1 MDWSHAFSVRELGV
15 DSFYVNHED
24 LCQADKVDE
33 GEREETEV
41 DSLLDALLEE
51 HDHVDAV
58 GGEADEEEDGDDD
71 GRLDSVKKILRL
83 KADQVIGAVPWDG
96 GVQVQDDAAV
106 CSAGH

>member
-1 MDWSHAFSVRELGV
+1 MDWSHAFSVRELGI

-24 LCQADKVDE
+24 LRQADKVDE

-41 DSLLDALLEE
+41 DSLLEPLFEE
-51 HDHVDAV
+51 HGHVDAV
-58 GGEADEEEDGDDD
+58 GGEADEEEGGDDD
-71 GRLDSVKKILRL
+71 GGLDSVKKILRL

>member
-1 MDWSHAFSVRELGV
+1 MKISVKQIR
-15 DSFYVNHED
+15 STR
-24 LCQADKVDE
+24 AR
-33 GEREETEV
+33 REETEV